1 MASAQLRQ
9 HRPLTHPLHI
19 ILLVSTL
26 PLFLGA
32 LLSDWAYTVSYQVQW
47 LNFASWLIAGALV
60 LLGAALLWTFVQAL
74 AAKSP
79 HRRRAWALFGL
90 VMATFVVGFV
100 NALQHA
106 KDAGATM
113 PVGLTLSVV
122 VFIMSVVSIV
132 YGFVATRVGEPT

>member
-1 MASAQLRQ
+1 M
-9 HRPLTHPLHI
+9 
-19 ILLVSTL
+19 
-26 PLFLGA
+26 
-32 LLSDWAYTVSYQVQW
+32 
-47 LNFASWLIAGALV
+47 
-60 LLGAALLWTFVQAL
+60 QAI

-90 VMATFVVGFV
+90 VMATFVAGFV

-122 VFIMSVVSIV
+122 VFIMATVSIG